1 MKTYTILI
9 ADDEI
14 ENLQII
20 EEALLETDFKH
31 RLIMVVNG
39 KIMVEFAEK
48 RIPDLIITDW
58 EMPEMNGIE
67 AIKELKKKES
77 TKDIPIIMCTGIMTS
92 SANLETA
99 LNSGAIDYIR
109 KPIDKIELVAR
120 VSSMLKLADSI
131 RAVKAQ
137 NAILKQQK
145 DEIQKQQEVIIKQET
160 DEIKRLLNRKK
171 NELKKTKL
179 RLINYNLSISKFISD
194 IKSLSPY
201 VNKEGAKKAQV
212 IIANYMI
219 ENNEKTCNEI
229 ENHFKEA
236 QNDSYE
242 KLERLYPDLTQSEK
256 RICLF
261 LILQMDTKQIAEILH
276 KSIRTIEGIRTNIR
290 KKMNINN
297 ANENLQ
303 IFLAN
308 LQL

>member
-20 EEALLETDFKH
+20 EEALLETDFDH

-99 LNSGAIDYIR
+99 LTSGAIDYIR

-131 RAVKAQ
+131 RATKAQ

-145 DEIQKQQEVIIKQET
+145 NEIQKQQEVIIKHET
-160 DEIKRLLNRKK
+160 DEIKKLLKRKK
-171 NELKKTKL
+171 TELKKTKL

-212 IIANYMI
+212 ILANYMI
-219 ENNEKTCNEI
+219 ENNEITCNEI
-229 ENHFKEA
+229 EIHFKEA
-236 QNDSYE
+236 HNDSYE
-242 KLERLYPDLTQSEK
+242 KLKRLYPDLTQSEK

-261 LILQMDTKQIAEILH
+261 LILKMDTKQIADILY
-276 KSIRTIEGIRTNIR
+276 KSIRTIEGLRTNIR
-290 KKMNINN
+290 KKLNMDNP
-297 ANENLQ
+297 NENLQ
-303 IFLAN
+303 TFLAN

>member
-48 RIPDLIITDW
+48 RVPDLIITDW

-67 AIKELKKKES
+67 AIRELKKKES

-99 LNSGAIDYIR
+99 LTSGAIDYIR

-120 VSSMLKLADSI
+120 VSSMLKLADSFK
-131 RAVKAQ
+131 AVKEQ
-137 NAILKQQK
+137 NVILKQQK

-160 DEIKRLLNRKK
+160 DEIKRLLKRKK
-171 NELKKTKL
+171 NELKNTKL

-229 ENHFKEA
+229 ETHFKEVH
-236 QNDSYE
+236 NDSYE
-242 KLERLYPDLTQSEK
+242 KLERLYPGLTQNEK
-256 RICLF
+256 RVCLF
-261 LILQMDTKQIAEILH
+261 LILKMDTKQVAEILH
-276 KSIRTIEGIRTNIR
+276 KSIRTIEGFRTNIR
-290 KKMNINN
+290 KKINMNNS
-297 ANENLQ
+297 NENLQ
-303 IFLAN
+303 DFLAN